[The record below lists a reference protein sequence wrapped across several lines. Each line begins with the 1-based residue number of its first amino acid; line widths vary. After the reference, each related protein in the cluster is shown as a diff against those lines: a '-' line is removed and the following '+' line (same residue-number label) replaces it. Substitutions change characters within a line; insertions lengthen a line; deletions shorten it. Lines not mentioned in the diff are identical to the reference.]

1 MSNLIAALTRP
12 AERIPPRA
20 PDAERRRETGR
31 DEKGFDDAFAERA
44 RVRGSRRADAERVN
58 DDRRGEG
65 APLAVESG
73 ETKRPRAEPAR
84 RAAISAEQKAGDVS
98 APSDLPSVFTP
109 ISGQPAAAPLLEEA
123 VPELTDPEASAAL
136 IAAFEDAEIIS
147 EPQFVGL
154 VIEANVVPTQAP
166 RADILL
172 ASAAFTPGLAEIS
185 QDRSQGA
192 LLTAAE
198 IAIDVETEIE
208 TEIPSAALIAAPLI
222 AVASGEQSVL
232 DGVPIA
238 AASIGPI
245 ETRGAPTDEEI
256 ASDSVEASL
265 LPGGGGEDADTDVQP
280 ANSFAPLLTPDRQR
294 EQGQS
299 TRLEFEPSID
309 AALVSDR
316 NAPSLQTQSAPE
328 LRNTPP
334 ILAAQSTSA
343 AAQVVAA
350 IRAEK
355 GSNEIEV
362 RLDPPELGRV
372 RINLTFERTDI
383 VTATVSSERT
393 DTLDLLRRHQDDL
406 KSELERAGFSKV
418 RLDFSAGDS
427 GRAFSEQARS
437 QQGFGESRF
446 AGDAL
451 EDAHIQYLS
460 LRTDNRLDRL
470 V

>member
-1 MSNLIAALTRP
+1 MSNLIAALTGP

-20 PDAERRRETGR
+20 PDAERRRDTGR
-31 DEKGFDDAFAERA
+31 DAKGFDDAFAERA

-65 APLAVESG
+65 TPAAAEGG

-84 RAAISAEQKAGDVS
+84 RVATGAEQKSGDVS
-98 APSDLPSVFTP
+98 ASSDEPSVFTA
-109 ISGQPAAAPLLEEA
+109 ISGEAAAAPRLEEA
-123 VPELTDPEASAAL
+123 EPNLTDTDASGALVAAL
-136 IAAFEDAEIIS
+136 EDAEIIS
-147 EPQFVGL
+147 EPQLVAL
-154 VIEANVVPTQAP
+154 VIEANVAPAQAP

-172 ASAAFTPGLAEIS
+172 ASTAAFTPGLAEVS
-185 QDRSQGA
+185 QDRDQGV
-192 LLTAAE
+192 LLTAIDIEIEPHTEIVTETDTDAAAAE
-198 IAIDVETEIE
+198 IA
-208 TEIPSAALIAAPLI
+208 AAFR
-222 AVASGEQSVL
+222 GQSVL
-232 DGVPIA
+232 GEGSIA
-238 AASIGPI
+238 PASIGPI
-245 ETRGAPTDEEI
+245 ETGGAPTFEEI
-256 ASDSVEASL
+256 ASDSVEDSL
-265 LPGGGGEDADTDVQP
+265 LPAGGEDDAAADVQP
-280 ANSFAPLLTPDRQR
+280 ANPFAPSLTPERQR
-294 EQGQS
+294 EQVQS

-328 LRNTPP
+328 LRSTPP

-427 GRAFSEQARS
+427 GSAFSEQARS
-437 QQGFGESRF
+437 QQAFGDSRF
-446 AGDAL
+446 AGDAI